1 MEHKE
6 FIKVIAEQSR
16 RCEDMLVKKQ
26 GEYAGPIDVLHNF
39 KSAAQLHSS
48 SQLSALAG
56 MMAKHTVSIYDMCAS
71 EEQFAKEIWD
81 EKITDHINYLF
92 LLSCVVAEEIKNQN
106 TEILRKNSL
115 TTVRNDNA

>member
-48 SQLSALAG
+48 SQISALAG
-56 MMAKHTVSIYDMCAS
+56 MMAKHTVSVYDMCAS
-71 EEQFAKEIWD
+71 DEQFAKEVWD

-92 LLSCVVAEEIKNQN
+92 LLACVVAEEINN
-106 TEILRKNSL
+106 PNPTTIHKNSL
-115 TTVRNDNA
+115 TILRNDDA